1 MKYNVF
7 CLSFHF
13 HQLKHLFAKQF
24 ALREKGLQMA
34 QEALSSVRSQPRGEM
49 GVWVRGAGELLKRAL
64 RDSVFSVSEEV
75 EEVKYARSM

>member
-1 MKYNVF
+1 
-7 CLSFHF
+7 
-13 HQLKHLFAKQF
+13 
-24 ALREKGLQMA
+24 MA